1 MLDCERQ
8 AMKTLSKEQLI
19 YLIEHLLRIEERIS
33 TYCSEVTKEHM
44 CSDEAVFHIRARLYE
59 IPTIN
64 SMTINNKTLPAYI
77 DMQLGKITDE
87 EFICLHKQ
95 LCRYNDGEDINV
107 PTEWCKSARKCP
119 RFNDD
124 DVSFWLYADINDV
137 IDYIKAKNNVTN
149 TQ

>member
-1 MLDCERQ
+1 MLDCEKQ
-8 AMKTLSKEQLI
+8 AMKSLSKEQLI
-19 YLIEHLLRIEERIS
+19 YLIEYLLHIEERIS

-44 CSDEAVFHIRARLYE
+44 CSDEALFHIRARLYDM
-59 IPTIN
+59 PTIN

-107 PTEWCKSARKCP
+107 PTEWGKSTYKCP
-119 RFNDD
+119 HFNNG
-124 DVSFWLYADINDV
+124 DVSFWLYADIDD
-137 IDYIKAKNNVTN
+137 IMDYIKIKNNVTN
-149 TQ
+149 T